1 MESVGFKRW
10 IASLVISVR
19 IGSIGTIRKLTPNTA
34 ATPANAAAS
43 PASGCRPR
51 LRNAAA
57 PSGIKTRYPASAAM
71 LASTPTVTRIQVT
84 ALRGVTWTIFLIRAV
99 IKPACSASP
108 TPIMTTRMM
117 PTGAK
122 FMKFRAIE
130 VSMKR
135 MPTPLSRLLT
145 AAVGLR
151 VDDPVIDRC
160 PKQVKQMQ
168 EDNHQPRQEEENQRR
183 MGNL

>member
-1 MESVGFKRW
+1 
-10 IASLVISVR
+10 
-19 IGSIGTIRKLTPNTA
+19 
-34 ATPANAAAS
+34 
-43 PASGCRPR
+43 
-51 LRNAAA
+51 
-57 PSGIKTRYPASAAM
+57 
-71 LASTPTVTRIQVT
+71 
-84 ALRGVTWTIFLIRAV
+84 
-99 IKPACSASP
+99 
-108 TPIMTTRMM
+108 
-117 PTGAK
+117 
-122 FMKFRAIE
+122 MKFRAIE

-183 MGNL
+183 MGNLVSDLFYDIEQLLQKRLVFFFRFVY